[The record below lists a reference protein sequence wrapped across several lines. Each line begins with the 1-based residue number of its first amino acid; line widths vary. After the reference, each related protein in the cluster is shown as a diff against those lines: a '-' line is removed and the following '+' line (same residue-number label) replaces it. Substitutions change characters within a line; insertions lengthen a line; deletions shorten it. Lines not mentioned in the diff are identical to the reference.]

1 MVDSCAVV
9 ESPELVDDSPGI
21 VDDRP
26 VEGLKE
32 VVARP
37 EVEEILVEL
46 GDGLE
51 VDCIV
56 VVAIAEV
63 VEVTPSV
70 VVDPPGV
77 VDIPGLGEAGEGSDG
92 VGVLDGP
99 AGNVDKEENEEEVEG
114 EKGDDEEEEG
124 EVAGHSSLSVPVRGP
139 GPMQ

>member
-1 MVDSCAVV
+1 MVAEPD
-9 ESPELVDDSPGI
+9 
-21 VDDRP
+21 
-26 VEGLKE
+26 
-32 VVARP
+32 
-37 EVEEILVEL
+37 VEEIMVEL

-63 VEVTPSV
+63 VDVTPFV

-77 VDIPGLGEAGEGSDG
+77 VDTPGLEGALEDSDG
-92 VGVLDGP
+92 VGVLDGT
-99 AGNVDKEENEEEVEG
+99 AGIVEENKEVEG
-114 EKGDDEEEEG
+114 EEEDDKEEEG